1 MRSPSELVLAA
12 RILASIAV
20 AAVAGTA
27 TTLGLAALE
36 HEIMVRTIGQDGI
49 VAIDDT
55 LPSLLMV
62 AADYGVGLIVG
73 LLALIVGWRLASR
86 RVDR

>member
-1 MRSPSELVLAA
+1 MRSRSELILAA
-12 RILASIAV
+12 GLVAAVAV
-20 AAVAGTA
+20 AALAGTA

-55 LPSLLMV
+55 LPSFLMV
-62 AADYGVGLIVG
+62 AADYGAGLIVG
-73 LLALIVGWRLASR
+73 VVALIVGWRSAR
-86 RVDR
+86 RHLDE